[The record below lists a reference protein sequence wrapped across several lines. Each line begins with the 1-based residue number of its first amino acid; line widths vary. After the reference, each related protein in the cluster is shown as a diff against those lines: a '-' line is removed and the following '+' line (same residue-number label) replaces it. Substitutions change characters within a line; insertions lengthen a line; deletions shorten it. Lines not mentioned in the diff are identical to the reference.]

1 MKTGRIIGIILAAS
15 IFFSGCSSKTKND
28 ETVKGGT
35 DALGSA
41 DETVTVTEET
51 TTETEPELFEF
62 NPHVYSQTLAQEI
75 PQESWDAFYNLCDA
89 LRAGETTFKC
99 SSQEAYDYAMN
110 VSTLASLF
118 PPACLK
124 VTGESNDGTVPYE
137 NGIGRI
143 YYEMPVEEY
152 AVRQAEFEEMITDI
166 LNSTLESDDTDFEK
180 CLKLYLYVAENYDYD
195 YDEADSNSGDGFV
208 YETFMTK
215 KGVCVDYGAVY
226 GYLLLQVGIDGL
238 DIGCFEPD
246 MCHAWT
252 YVVLNGQGY
261 HVDTTWALTSCY
273 EGVDQVYL
281 DYFLMSDEDRNQD
294 GCLVRDLSMQALP
307 QFFLSNSSIELSA
320 TDETYT
326 FPDFSTFVSLD
337 EVNKILYY
345 EDMYGEMHGMHY
357 E

>member
-1 MKTGRIIGIILAAS
+1 MKTGRIIGIVLAAS
-15 IFFSGCSSKTKND
+15 IFFSGCSSKTNHD

-152 AVRQAEFEEMITDI
+152 VVRQAEFEEMITDI

-208 YETFMTK
+208 YETFMTQ

-307 QFFLSNSSIELSA
+307 QFFLSNSSIKLSA
-320 TDETYT
+320 TDETYS

-337 EVNKILYY
+337 EENKILYY